1 MDNFFPMQRRR
12 LIAATL
18 TGLAAP
24 ALAGMPAQERQIPQP
39 PAAPAPTPAP
49 FAGGRAV
56 IVHGWGAGPADHWFG
71 WLAGQLQAAGVP
83 TRIPALPDSQ
93 RPRLEQWLAALD
105 EAAGAPDERT
115 LLIAH
120 SLGTITTLH
129 WLSQRRPARIG
140 GLVLAAGFD
149 RRLPRLRTIGGWPL
163 DPYIDA
169 AQVDEPAIARM
180 AAGRLHHIIGS
191 DDGVVPPAQSRALAA
206 RLGGRV
212 HEVPGGGH
220 LLASQGFARLPAAW
234 AACQAALQTWPP
246 PLPSPPPDA
255 SS

>member
-1 MDNFFPMQRRR
+1 MQRRR

-18 TGLAAP
+18 TGLTAPAFSYASAAP
-24 ALAGMPAQERQIPQP
+24 DIPAAA
-39 PAAPAPTPAP
+39 PAAPAAD
-49 FAGGRAV
+49 FGRAV

-71 WLAGQLQAAGVP
+71 WLAGQLQAAGVA
-83 TRIPALPDSQ
+83 TRIPALPGSQ
-93 RPRLEQWLAALD
+93 RPRLAQWLAALD

-120 SLGTITTLH
+120 SLGTITVLH

-169 AQVDEPAIARM
+169 ATVDEPAIARM
-180 AAGRLHHIIGS
+180 AAGRLHHVIGS

-246 PLPSPPPDA
+246 QPADAPPQSAPA
-255 SS
+255 GPPQAAPKGA